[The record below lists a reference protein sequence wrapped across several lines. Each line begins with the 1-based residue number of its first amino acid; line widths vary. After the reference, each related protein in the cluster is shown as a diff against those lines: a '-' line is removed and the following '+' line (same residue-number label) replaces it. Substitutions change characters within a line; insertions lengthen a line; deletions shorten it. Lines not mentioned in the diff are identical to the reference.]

1 MNKTLRNP
9 LTYLLFLIPAAAFYF
24 VFFFYPVIQTFRIG
38 FTNSN
43 GIGVGEF
50 VGFKNYIRAL
60 TDDPIFW
67 SAFYNN
73 VYFILFSIF
82 IQIPI
87 ILLVAVL
94 ISEIKKFRSLYKVTV
109 FMPSVLSTAVVAVIW
124 RFAIYHPDIGAA
136 NKFLTTVGLSK
147 FTHAW
152 LGEEGY
158 ATLAI
163 LITNAWQWTGFYVV
177 LVLAAIFGISK
188 EILEAADLDGAKG
201 FQKMRSIT
209 VPLLRPIIMVI
220 ILLSITGAM
229 KSMDIVIVMT
239 GGGPYRSS
247 DVMATHMTN
256 MAFRNGEYGYGNAIA
271 NLIFGFTLVITLIFN
286 FISKK
291 YGDVEN

>member
-1 MNKTLRNP
+1 MNRTLRNP
-9 LTYLLFLIPAAAFYF
+9 LTYLLFLIVPAAFYF

-38 FTNSN
+38 FTSSN
-43 GIGVGEF
+43 GIGMGKF
-50 VGFKNYIRAL
+50 IGFQNYVRAL

-73 VYFILFSIF
+73 VYFILSSIF

-87 ILLVAVL
+87 IIVLAVL
-94 ISEIKKFRSLYKVTV
+94 ISEIRGFRNFYKITV
-109 FMPSVLSTAVVAVIW
+109 FLPSILSTAVVAVIW
-124 RFAIYHPDIGAA
+124 RFAIYHPDVGAA
-136 NKFLTTVGLSK
+136 NKFLTAVGLSK

-177 LVLAAIFGISK
+177 LVLAAIFSIPK
-188 EILEAADLDGAKG
+188 EILEAADTDGARG
-201 FQKMRSIT
+201 FRKLRSIT
-209 VPLLRPIIMVI
+209 VPLLRPVIIVI

-271 NLIFGFTLVITLIFN
+271 NLIFVFTLVITLIFN

-291 YGDVEN
+291 YGDVES